1 MKKTN
6 STQQQFQKNFLWNL
20 AGTTLN
26 ALTSFVYMIVV
37 TRING
42 LETAGVFSFAF
53 SNACVLVVIGM
64 YMGRTYQISDNKVS
78 DKTFI
83 RARQLTCGVMFL
95 IAVVMGAWY
104 RFSLDSFLV
113 FMLWNIYK
121 MCEAYSDVLYGIMQK
136 EDHLDYVGK
145 SLVLKSAGSVC
156 VFIILDY
163 VFKNIVIASMAA
175 LVISFCVIV
184 LYDLHHY
191 RREEI
196 KRESFHMDD
205 CLFIIKDGFFVF
217 GTTLLITYLV
227 NASKYAINNTGTD
240 AEQAV
245 YGILVMPA
253 TALILVG
260 QYLIQPFLMKLKNLY
275 LQKEGKKLTKTI
287 VSMCGILC
295 AVGAIGVI
303 CGGTI
308 GIPVLEL
315 VYGVELGTFRN
326 ALMIIMAG
334 ATSYGCIII
343 LTNVLTLMH
352 KNKIQLLYFAC
363 ISLIVTLVSGMAVR
377 KSGVLGAT
385 IVYCGSMMVSVLM
398 LGIIAQRGIRKECNR

>member
-1 MKKTN
+1 MKKIN

-95 IAVVMGAWY
+95 IALIMGVWY
-104 RFSLDSFLV
+104 RFSLDGFMV

-136 EDHLDYVGK
+136 DEHLDYVGK
-145 SLVLKSAGSVC
+145 SLVLKSTGSVAAF
-156 VFIILDY
+156 VVSDY
-163 VFKNIVIASMAA
+163 IFKNIVIASMTAV
-175 LVISFCVIV
+175 VISFCVIV
-184 LYDLHHY
+184 VYDLQHY
-191 RREEI
+191 RRGEI

-205 CLFIIKDGFFVF
+205 CLFILKDGFFVF
-217 GTTLLITYLV
+217 GTSLLITYLV
-227 NASKYAINNTGTD
+227 NASKYAINSSGTNE
-240 AEQAV
+240 EQAV

-253 TALILVG
+253 TAMILVG
-260 QYLIQPFLMKLKNLY
+260 QYLIQPFLMRLKNLY
-275 LQKEGKKLTKTI
+275 MQKEGKKLTKTI
-287 VSMCGILC
+287 LSMCGILC
-295 AVGAIGVI
+295 VVGTAGVI
-303 CGGTI
+303 CGGTM

-315 VYGVELGTFRN
+315 VYGVELGKFRH

-334 ATSYGCIII
+334 ATAYGCIII

-352 KNKIQLLYFAC
+352 KNKIQLLYFGC
-363 ISLIVTLVSGMAVR
+363 ISLIVMLVSGMAVR
-377 KSGVLGAT
+377 ESGVLGAT
-385 IVYCGSMMVSVLM
+385 GVYCGSMAVSVLM